1 MALMEMISGIGL
13 SIVANRLDA
22 FIVDKLPPGNRRKLF
37 LATFKKTDI
46 RVSIAYLYRIE
57 VEGNYLLVKGKRIN
71 QYQPVGGVRKFYKGA
86 QSRFRELGVRPD
98 DFLKID
104 DISRNDLRVRM
115 PAPNLLKF
123 LDWYETKHDRE
134 ICQQREF
141 REELIFPGYLK
152 PESFTNLEVQY
163 LHTVPTFHYSQHF
176 QCWELLYHEVFE
188 PIFTPSQETAIRSL
202 KAQSAD
208 DYVWVNEEM
217 ILSLGHD
224 KRLGKKPFQIGE
236 HAQLLISKDHK
247 MFKQ

>member
-1 MALMEMISGIGL
+1 MPLMEMISGIGL

-22 FIVDKLPPGNRRKLF
+22 FIVDKLPPGHRRKLF

-57 VEGNYLLVKGKRIN
+57 LDGSYLLVKGKRIN

-86 QSRFRELGVRPD
+86 QSTFRELGVRPD

-104 DISRNDLRVRM
+104 DISRDDLRVRM
-115 PAPNLLKF
+115 PAKNLLKF

-141 REELIFPGYLK
+141 REELIAPGYLK
-152 PESFTNLEVQY
+152 PETFTDLEVQY
-163 LHTVPTFHYSQHF
+163 LYTVPTFHYSPHF

-188 PIFTPSQETAIRSL
+188 PVFTPGQVAAVQKL
-202 KAQSAD
+202 KEGSSD
-208 DYVWVNEEM
+208 EYVWVAEEL

-224 KRLGKKPFQIGE
+224 KRLGMKPFQIGD
-236 HAQLLISKDHK
+236 HAQLLISKDNRL
-247 MFKQ
+247 FKH